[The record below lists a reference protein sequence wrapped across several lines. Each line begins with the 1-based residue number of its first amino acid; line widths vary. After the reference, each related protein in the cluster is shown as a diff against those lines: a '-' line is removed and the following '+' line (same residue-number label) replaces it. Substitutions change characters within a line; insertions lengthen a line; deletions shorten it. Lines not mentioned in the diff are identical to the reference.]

1 MRSKE
6 EHRQLIFFLS
16 GFLIGVLYIYF
27 VGDEGA
33 GGTDFLSLQNLMQVK
48 YMDIAYEEYFWYLL
62 KKRLGILF
70 LLFAVALALP
80 GKILLF
86 GFLMVFGCSMGSMLS
101 VLVMRY
107 GFEGVLLFLGLV
119 LPQDIVYVPVFFSW
133 VYLLAGWNEGLFPR
147 GGFRNRAG
155 HSIRHGFIQFF
166 CLTGVTIIGILLE
179 CYVNP
184 KVLNFFLKIF

>member
-101 VLVMRY
+101 VLILRY
-107 GFEGVLLFLGLV
+107 GLKGLLLFFALIF
-119 LPQDIVYVPVFFSW
+119 PQDLIYLPAIFGWVAVFTE
-133 VYLLAGWNEGLFPR
+133 WNEKLF
-147 GGFRNRAG
+147 G
-155 HSIRHGFIQFF
+155 IRSRLEKRRKFLRISA
-166 CLTGVTIIGILLE
+166 LLGVTIIGIIVE

-184 KVLNFFLKIF
+184 IIVKWCLKFF